1 MFKEGELHMQ
11 QYPVRTIDLEAL
23 RENVRLLR
31 STLPEK
37 TKLMAVVKA
46 DAYGHGI
53 AKVAR
58 AALEAG
64 ASALAVARTD
74 EGAALRQAGVTAPV
88 LVLGASSD
96 EEIAEGVRNELTLTV
111 CTPEM
116 VDTLESCA
124 KDSGLTGLMHLKID
138 TGMGA
143 HWRAHGRGNPRDSR
157 PSASQPA
164 CPTDGGIHALCGCRW
179 QRYGI
184 YADAV

>member
-64 ASALAVARTD
+64 ASALAGG
-74 EGAALRQAGVTAPV
+74 GAA
-88 LVLGASSD
+88 
-96 EEIAEGVRNELTLTV
+96 
-111 CTPEM
+111 
-116 VDTLESCA
+116 
-124 KDSGLTGLMHLKID
+124 
-138 TGMGA
+138 
-143 HWRAHGRGNPRDSR
+143 
-157 PSASQPA
+157 
-164 CPTDGGIHALCGCRW
+164 DGGGVGP
-179 QRYGI
+179 QG
-184 YADAV
+184 

>member
-11 QYPVRTIDLEAL
+11 QYPVRTIDLESL

-64 ASALAVARTD
+64 ASPWRLPARMR
-74 EGAALRQAGVTAPV
+74 ARRC
-88 LVLGASSD
+88 
-96 EEIAEGVRNELTLTV
+96 VR
-111 CTPEM
+111 
-116 VDTLESCA
+116 
-124 KDSGLTGLMHLKID
+124 
-138 TGMGA
+138 
-143 HWRAHGRGNPRDSR
+143 RA
-157 PSASQPA
+157 
-164 CPTDGGIHALCGCRW
+164 
-179 QRYGI
+179 
-184 YADAV
+184 